1 MIETEQEGRLIADVS
16 KIYEKQLVTKKKKI
30 NGEEVEF
37 LKADSPKNVLLSMK
51 IDSKLSENLRNNAF
65 TQDFEVI
72 NPITLDNIE
81 IDKGQLPNGFEAYL
95 TLYFENHL
103 GVVYKPRALEQ
114 GLLAFFAENSYNPVR
129 EYMEKAY
136 KKLGQ

>member
-1 MIETEQEGRLIADVS
+1 
-16 KIYEKQLVTKKKKI
+16 
-30 NGEEVEF
+30 
-37 LKADSPKNVLLSMK
+37 MK

-114 GLLAFFAENSYNPVR
+114 GLLAFFAENSLPSSSR
-129 EYMEKAY
+129 
-136 KKLGQ
+136 